1 MFGIFL
7 VVGIILGLYVGFTKG
22 VQPKSNYVGVAASY
36 AVCGIMN
43 VYRQKK

>member
-1 MFGIFL
+1 MFGIFM
-7 VVGIILGLYVGFTKG
+7 VVAIVLGLYVGFTK
-22 VQPKSNYVGVAASY
+22 PKKSNPYAAGTVASY